1 MHSSGLLGTLI
12 ASLSGAVCVISSP
25 MLSFEELADTV
36 DRFKV
41 TAVFF
46 FPTRLQ
52 AVLKDMQRTGKRLS
66 SLRKIGVGGS
76 MVTDALAQATFKA
89 FPNLVTFCNLYGL
102 TESCGCLCSPP
113 SPGISY
119 NNIGFPASGVQIK
132 IIDTI
137 TGKTLGI
144 KETGEMCFRIP
155 TVARGYYKRPEATA
169 AFKDKDGWCH
179 SGDLGYYDEHGRIY
193 YVDRIKEMIKCMDNQ
208 VVPAE
213 LEDLLLTECEGIAE
227 VAVVGIPHPVY
238 GEAPAAVIV
247 TKETHKNLGMVMEE
261 QIKNAISSTCATHKH
276 LYGGVFFVDS
286 LPKTETGKIQRSK
299 VRENLKCTNKN

>member
-1 MHSSGLLGTLI
+1 MKPLQCPILLLFVSCLILPYITWEFRCSELSSMGILPCAAVLSQRNCFFFRSSSSASETDVTLSWNPMMHSSGLLGTLI
-12 ASLSGAVCVISSP
+12 PSLSGAVCVISSP
-25 MLSFEELADTV
+25 MLSFEELADTI

-132 IIDTI
+132 V
-137 TGKTLGI
+137 
-144 KETGEMCFRIP
+144 KERQMVVHEISRKVSMT
-155 TVARGYYKRPEATA
+155 
-169 AFKDKDGWCH
+169 DGT
-179 SGDLGYYDEHGRIY
+179 GRICLCVY
-193 YVDRIKEMIKCMDNQ
+193 FAHHFT
-208 VVPAE
+208 PA
-213 LEDLLLTECEGIAE
+213 
-227 VAVVGIPHPVY
+227 IPALCP
-238 GEAPAAVIV
+238 PP
-247 TKETHKNLGMVMEE
+247 
-261 QIKNAISSTCATHKH
+261 S
-276 LYGGVFFVDS
+276 
-286 LPKTETGKIQRSK
+286 
-299 VRENLKCTNKN
+299 